1 MMKMLSTEV
10 RELMVKAYEKSHNA
24 TEVARNFSVSRTT
37 VYDHVK
43 RMRETGT
50 VALQTDKRGR
60 KPILNQQQLNEIADT
75 IINQPDITI
84 REIKEKLDLPVSEE
98 NIREKV
104 IQMGFVYKKKS
115 LYASERERSRC
126 GSEKKKMG

>member
-1 MMKMLSTEV
+1 MLSTEV

-24 TEVARNFSVSRTT
+24 TEVARNFSVSRAT

-50 VALQTDKRGR
+50 VAVQTDKRGR

>member
-1 MMKMLSTEV
+1 MLSTEV

-37 VYDHVK
+37 VYEHV
-43 RMRETGT
+43 RQMRETGS
-50 VALQTDKRGR
+50 VAVRTSERGR
-60 KPILNQQQLNEIADT
+60 KPILTQKNLDDIKNV
-75 IINQPDITI
+75 IIQQPDITI
-84 REIKEKLDLPVSEE
+84 HEIKEKLNLPVSEE

-115 LYASERERSRC
+115 LHASEHDRSRC
-126 GSEKKKMG
+126 ERKKTSMD

>member
-1 MMKMLSTEV
+1 MLSTEV

-50 VALQTDKRGR
+50 VAVQTNKRGR

-115 LYASERERSRC
+115 LYTSERERSRC

>member
-1 MMKMLSTEV
+1 MLSTEV
-10 RELMVKAYEKSHNA
+10 RELMVKAYEKIHNA

-60 KPILNQQQLNEIADT
+60 KPILNQQQLNEIADA
-75 IINQPDITI
+75 IIN
-84 REIKEKLDLPVSEE
+84 
-98 NIREKV
+98 
-104 IQMGFVYKKKS
+104 
-115 LYASERERSRC
+115 
-126 GSEKKKMG
+126 

>member
-50 VALQTDKRGR
+50 VAVQTDKRGR

-115 LYASERERSRC
+115 LYASERELSRC

>member
-1 MMKMLSTEV
+1 MLSTEI

-24 TEVARNFSVSRTT
+24 KEVARNFSVSKST
-37 VYDHVK
+37 VYAHVK
-43 RMRETGT
+43 QKRETGT
-50 VALQTDKRGR
+50 VAVQTGKRGR

-115 LYASERERSRC
+115 LHVSERERSRC
-126 GSEKKKMG
+126 GSEQKKMG

>member
-50 VALQTDKRGR
+50 VAVQTDKRGR

>member
-1 MMKMLSTEV
+1 MLSTEV

-50 VALQTDKRGR
+50 VAVQTDKRGR

>member
-50 VALQTDKRGR
+50 VAVQTNKRGR

>member
-24 TEVARNFSVSRTT
+24 TEVARNFSVSRTR
-37 VYDHVK
+37 VYDYVK

-50 VALQTDKRGR
+50 VAVQTDKRGR

>member
-1 MMKMLSTEV
+1 MLSTEV

-37 VYDHVK
+37 VYDYVK

-50 VALQTDKRGR
+50 VAVQTDKRGR